1 MTQASLPFVV
11 HAVMDDHIAQGAAR
25 PLLDVPS
32 GPVRFAGVWWVVPK
46 TEPDRYLPV
55 DDPHVISV
63 LDGAE
68 SRIAQG
74 PAQSRPQ
81 GNPMFR

>member
-1 MTQASLPFVV
+1 VTQPASPFVP
-11 HAVMDDHIAQGAAR
+11 HTSMEEHIAMGMAR
-25 PLLDVPS
+25 PLLDVPM
-32 GPVRFAGVWWVVPK
+32 GPVRFAGGWWVVPK

-68 SRIAQG
+68 RRIAAG
-74 PAQSRPQ
+74 GAEA
-81 GNPMFR
+81 